1 MSNFIKFV
9 GKQKSLLL
17 TMLAMLVSVFMSA
30 NGVLLA
36 DVAVV
41 AGGTPTASPGQQGLN
56 TQVPGAA
63 TTVSTVE
70 EAGGELIQPE
80 IDADII
86 KIASDENVLDTIK
99 RRAKRQIQVNSF
111 EVDHYMIDEKRTFG
125 TTTAAVSSG
134 SGNSFAIT
142 MSGADAKLFSDYRT
156 VMVQGVKGYAADGST
171 RTDAF
176 LMLYCIGKNDSGM
189 PKFIAV
195 NGPKAQATDE
205 VCTTPSIAIGS
216 KIVLLGVAGYET
228 QERVSPSVNL
238 PVPERI
244 YLQKQICN
252 NIVSDY
258 FDSQKK
264 RIPFQ
269 QAQIAEAA
277 IRDFR
282 LENCRT
288 AWVSVQSKF
297 KVEPQDKNMGNMFV
311 YTTKG
316 VRWQIKRD
324 YQLNGSITLDDI
336 VNLSMFK
343 FTGMNCSKSAIWIMG
358 RVLMADIQKIDLTL
372 HKDISMADS
381 TVFGIKCTKL
391 KTVFGDINLVHD
403 PVLDRIG
410 YEKCGALLDEE
421 GLVRYWRKNETSKSE
436 KVEGEEAKRD
446 IVMTIDALCLKG
458 YSHVWVDGT
467 GLDVAT
473 NSKITSAATLPTSP
487 KANDIVIL
495 TAAIADS
502 ENPET
507 NLWNRGDIVQ
517 YNGTIW
523 IAYTGDIQT
532 L

>member
-1 MSNFIKFV
+1 MKDLLKFV
-9 GKQKSLLL
+9 VKQKSLLL
-17 TMLAMLVSVFMSA
+17 TMLAMLVSVFMTS

-36 DVAVV
+36 DVTTV
-41 AGGTPTASPGQQGLN
+41 ASGAPTASPGQQGLN

-63 TTVSTVE
+63 ATVSNVA

-80 IDADII
+80 IDEDIT

-99 RRAKRQIQVNSF
+99 RRVTRQIQVNSF

-125 TTTAAVSSG
+125 TSTADVTAG
-134 SGNSFAIT
+134 DANTFAIT
-142 MSGADAKLFSDYRT
+142 MSGTDAKLFSEYRT
-156 VMVQGVKGYAADGST
+156 AMVLGVNGYEKDGKTKSAAS
-171 RTDAF
+171 
-176 LMLYCIGKNDSGM
+176 LMLYCVGVNDNGM
-189 PKFIAV
+189 PKFMAI
-195 NGPKAQATDE
+195 NGPKSNERDE
-205 VCTTPSIAIGS
+205 VCTTPAIPQGS

-228 QERVSPSVNL
+228 QERVSPSVIL
-238 PVPERI
+238 PVPETI

-277 IRDFR
+277 LRDFR

-288 AWVSVQSKF
+288 AWVSIQSKF
-297 KVEPQDKNMGNMFV
+297 KVKAQDKTMGDQFV

-316 VRWQIKRD
+316 IRWQIKRD
-324 YQLNGSITLDDI
+324 YELNGSISLADI

-343 FTGMNCSKSAIWIMG
+343 FTGMNCSKKAVWLLG
-358 RVLMADIQKIDLTL
+358 RQLMADIQKIDLTL
-372 HKDISMADS
+372 HKDITMADS
-381 TVFGIKCTKL
+381 EVFGIKCTKL
-391 KTVFGDINLVHD
+391 KTVFGDIDLVHD

-410 YEKCGALLDEE
+410 YEKCGALLDPE
-421 GLVRYWRKNETSKSE
+421 GLVRYWRKNETSKTE

-467 GLDVAT
+467 GLDVSP
-473 NSKITSAATLPTSP
+473 NSKIISSATLPASP
-487 KANDIVIL
+487 KVNDVVIL
-495 TAAIADS
+495 TEAAGGFQK
-502 ENPET
+502 
-507 NLWNRGDIVQ
+507 GDIIQ
-517 YNGTIW
+517 YNGSSW
-523 IAYTGDIQT
+523 VAYTGDIQT